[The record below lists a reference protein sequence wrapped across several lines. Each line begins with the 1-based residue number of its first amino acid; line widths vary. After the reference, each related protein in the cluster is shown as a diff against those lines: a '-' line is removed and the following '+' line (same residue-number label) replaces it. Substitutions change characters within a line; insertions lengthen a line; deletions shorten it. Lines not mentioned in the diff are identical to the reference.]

1 MGQCFWQ
8 SKEEFSLTFFYVLA
22 KRNVTMKTENMT
34 NIAKKG
40 KAETSLMSA
49 STYNVGPTCL
59 DSLTLM

>member
-8 SKEEFSLTFFYVLA
+8 SKEEFSLTFLYVLA

-34 NIAKKG
+34 NIAMKG